1 VFLIFQ
7 ELIEKYGKILIAL
20 GIIGVVI
27 LFYFLQQNGQDET
40 SLISTI
46 PEQQIVEQIEEDTE
60 SSDVPPSV
68 IVDVKGAVR
77 HPGVYELS
85 AEDRIIDAVQLAGG
99 YLEEAETTFINHAQK
114 LEDEMVIYI
123 PKKGEKL
130 PSDTPGPLQTFPS
143 ITTKTKSNEQSKV
156 NINTAGESEL
166 MTLPGIGPS
175 KAQAIIQ
182 YRDEHGAFKQ
192 IEDIKNISGI
202 GEKTFEKL
210 KDSITVR

>member
-1 VFLIFQ
+1 MFLIFQ

-77 HPGVYELS
+77 HP
-85 AEDRIIDAVQLAGG
+85 R
-99 YLEEAETTFINHAQK
+99 
-114 LEDEMVIYI
+114 
-123 PKKGEKL
+123 
-130 PSDTPGPLQTFPS
+130 S
-143 ITTKTKSNEQSKV
+143 I
-156 NINTAGESEL
+156 
-166 MTLPGIGPS
+166 
-175 KAQAIIQ
+175 
-182 YRDEHGAFKQ
+182 
-192 IEDIKNISGI
+192 
-202 GEKTFEKL
+202 
-210 KDSITVR
+210 